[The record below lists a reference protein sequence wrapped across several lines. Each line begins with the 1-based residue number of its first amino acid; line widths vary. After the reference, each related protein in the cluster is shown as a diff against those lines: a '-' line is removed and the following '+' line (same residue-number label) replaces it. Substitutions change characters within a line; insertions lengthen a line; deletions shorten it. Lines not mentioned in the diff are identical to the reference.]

1 MEAEGLIR
9 LVLPARMTK
18 GIMHQHRIKMRDMF
32 LLKLKQ
38 PCTLS
43 TAIDTSLSSLGILL
57 HPLSGTPKSPPSQHT
72 THRYEANLKMGCLRK
87 THHPRTF
94 RSWSLTWSKKPRL
107 TTQLK
112 SKWADTA
119 RLQGSRSIGTT
130 LSTRQAL
137 PCLPISMRWKMLGKS
152 KMGGSDCQISNNRL
166 KDLKL

>member
-9 LVLPARMTK
+9 LDLPARMTT

-43 TAIDTSLSSLGILL
+43 TAIDSSLSSHGILL
-57 HPLSGTPKSPPSQHT
+57 HPLSGTPKSHPSLHK
-72 THRYEANLKMGCLRK
+72 THRYETNIKMGRLRK
-87 THHPRTF
+87 THHPRMW

-119 RLQGSRSIGTT
+119 RLQGSRSTETT
-130 LSTRQAL
+130 LSTRPAL
-137 PCLPISMRWKMLGKS
+137 PSLPISML
-152 KMGGSDCQISNNRL
+152 
-166 KDLKL
+166 